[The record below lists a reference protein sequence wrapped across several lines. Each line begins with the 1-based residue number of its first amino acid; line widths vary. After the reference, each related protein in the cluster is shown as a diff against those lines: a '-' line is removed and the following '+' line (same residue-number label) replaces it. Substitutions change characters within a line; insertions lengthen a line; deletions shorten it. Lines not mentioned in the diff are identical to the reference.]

1 MANSSAPE
9 RRFLVLHGWQNHR
22 PQHHWQ
28 WQLVEALRARG
39 EQVLYPQ
46 LPDPDRP
53 DLDAWTALLVAELAQ
68 LGRGER
74 IVVAHSL
81 SVPLWFHVVSALRE
95 PEPVDRILLVSPPS
109 PHVLAAY
116 DEVRAFALRTVNPT
130 AIAAAATSTRMVHS
144 DDDPY
149 CPEGAATAY
158 RPLRLDTD
166 VIPGGGH
173 LDPDAGYGTWPAV
186 LTWCLDPRARLTPRT
201 HLMTT
206 PSPRRIQR
214 RRSAGWRTPP
224 GAVYVGRPSKWGN
237 RYRIGIDVR
246 DAAHAVELYER
257 WVDREGLHNVI
268 RAELAGRDLVCWCP
282 PDSPCHA
289 DVLLRIANS

>member
-1 MANSSAPE
+1 
-9 RRFLVLHGWQNHR
+9 
-22 PQHHWQ
+22 
-28 WQLVEALRARG
+28 
-39 EQVLYPQ
+39 
-46 LPDPDRP
+46 
-53 DLDAWTALLVAELAQ
+53 
-68 LGRGER
+68 
-74 IVVAHSL
+74 
-81 SVPLWFHVVSALRE
+81 
-95 PEPVDRILLVSPPS
+95 
-109 PHVLAAY
+109 
-116 DEVRAFALRTVNPT
+116 
-130 AIAAAATSTRMVHS
+130 
-144 DDDPY
+144 
-149 CPEGAATAY
+149 
-158 RPLRLDTD
+158 
-166 VIPGGGH
+166 
-173 LDPDAGYGTWPAV
+173 
-186 LTWCLDPRARLTPRT
+186 
-201 HLMTT
+201 MTT